1 MSIPDN
7 NFINNVINEFVSGN
21 KEKALKKLH
30 KYIKKN
36 DGDLQAKYNYA
47 YMQHQV
53 GNIKKA
59 IQCYT
64 EVAELSKTQWKSR
77 QNLALI
83 YLYNFFRAFSLL
95 PLTNSLITLFIKL
108 LSGMLI
114 TYSALRPSICK
125 RNNKYLSALT
135 K

>member
-1 MSIPDN
+1 MNIPDN

-30 KYIKKN
+30 KHIKKN
-36 DGDLQAKYNYA
+36 DGDVLAKYNYA

-53 GNIKKA
+53 GNIKTA
-59 IQCYT
+59 IQYYT

-83 YLYNFFRAFSLL
+83 YLDTKQYSKGFKVHRRSF
-95 PLTNSLITLFIKL
+95 TNKRKL
-108 LSGMLI
+108 STCSSRQG
-114 TYSALRPSICK
+114 TYSFPIKSI
-125 RNNKYLSALT
+125 R
-135 K
+135 